1 MIIEVENAVIR
12 NLTIALVLVVA
23 LTGAA
28 SPPTQP
34 PPSLPITT
42 FDVPQDKGQQQ
53 VQVVKREFPVGSSS
67 GWHVHPGV
75 ETAYLLSGVM
85 SLEMAG
91 QPRMIL
97 HPGDTFTVPRGV
109 AHNGANL
116 GKVPA
121 RLVIAYVVDK
131 GAPVRTSVPTPA
143 P

>member
-1 MIIEVENAVIR
+1 MENAVIR

-42 FDVPQDKGQQQ
+42 FAVPQDKGQQQ

-75 ETAYLLSGVM
+75 ETAYLLSGTM
-85 SLEMAG
+85 SIEMAG
-91 QPRMIL
+91 QPRMIQ
-97 HPGDTFTVPRGV
+97 HPGNTFTVPRGV
-109 AHNGANL
+109 AHNGSNI

-121 RLVIAYVVDK
+121 RLLITYVVDK
-131 GAPVRTSVPTPA
+131 GVPVRAAVPP
-143 P
+143 PVG

>member
-1 MIIEVENAVIR
+1 LIFEGENAVIR
-12 NLTIALVLVVA
+12 KLAMALILGTA

-28 SPPTQP
+28 P
-34 PPSLPITT
+34 PPAPLPAPLPITT
-42 FDVPQDKGQQQ
+42 FDVPQDKGAQQ
-53 VQVVKREFPVGSSS
+53 VQVMKREFPVGSSS

-91 QPRMIL
+91 QPRMVL
-97 HPGDTFTVPRGV
+97 HPGDSFTVPRGV
-109 AHNGANL
+109 AHNGANI

-121 RLVIAYVVDK
+121 RLLIAYVVDK
-131 GAPVRTSVPTPA
+131 GAPVRTAVPPPA

>member
-1 MIIEVENAVIR
+1 MRKTAMM
-12 NLTIALVLVVA
+12 LAAALVLA
-23 LTGAA
+23 GATHPSP
-28 SPPTQP
+28 SPPAPLP
-34 PPSLPITT
+34 PPLPPQLPIAT

-53 VQVVKREFPVGSSS
+53 VQVVMREFPVGSSS
-67 GWHVHPGV
+67 GWHMHPGV

-91 QPRMIL
+91 QPRLIL

-121 RLVIAYVVDK
+121 RLMIAYVVDK
-131 GAPVRTSVPTPA
+131 GAPVRSSVIPPA